1 MYIRKYFLLHYLNIH
16 FFFLIWKIVP
26 FCRCILR
33 KKKKRLYLNS
43 RILKQRTSNQWIFF
57 PVLSGRIIFIGNIT
71 NCVTVKISTDLYRI
85 ISMYIF
91 LLCKIVFVTIPVV
104 GLSTLRTL
112 SVKFGV
118 IKNKRSVVHI
128 YQKGQQEVTW

>member
-1 MYIRKYFLLHYLNIH
+1 MFTFSFSYEGLY
-16 FFFLIWKIVP
+16 P
-26 FCRCILR
+26 FADAFYV

-85 ISMYIF
+85 KSMYIF
-91 LLCKIVFVTIPVV
+91 LLCKILFVTIPVV